1 MPPYTDKRTGIVY
14 TDVTTATATRN
25 EPGTGTG
32 TPLVTTPQKKPHL
45 DAFIPNAF
53 LKPYF
58 VGGK

>member
-1 MPPYTDKRTGIVY
+1 
-14 TDVTTATATRN
+14 VTTATATRN
-25 EPGTGTG
+25 EPGTGTHM
-32 TPLVTTPQKKPHL
+32 VTPQKKPHL

>member
-25 EPGTGTG
+25 EPGTGTHM
-32 TPLVTTPQKKPHL
+32 VTPQKKPHL